1 MIKKVLILSYSNLAS
16 DPRVLRQINVLQK
29 EFHIIEGGRQP
40 SGYGN
45 PFVLLKE
52 IQSFHIDYPYL
63 LKKGLSFF
71 FKIYREYILLRLF
84 KNYERYY
91 WDFLKKNLLKK
102 IISFCP
108 DIIIANDIE
117 ALPLA
122 VLIKKKSRDKISI
135 IFDAHEY
142 APLQIT
148 NLEYWKKYVSP
159 YKLYLSKKYIPL
171 SDYCFTVSK
180 GIAEAY
186 EDLSG
191 KSFILF
197 KNSPEFLNLSPSK
210 VEPNKIKLIHHGAAI
225 QGRNLDLMFDLIEL
239 LDSRFILNL
248 ILIPTDLNYYKK
260 LIERASNYN
269 NIIIHEPVPTSN
281 IPAFINQFDLGV
293 FLLPPNNF
301 NYKHAL
307 PNKFFEFV
315 QARLGVIIGPSLEMV
330 PYVKEYDL
338 GIVSGDF
345 SPKSAA
351 LLLNELDSE
360 QIRKFKNNSHI
371 AAEEL
376 SVNNDLKRF
385 LDIIKS
391 T

>member
-1 MIKKVLILSYSNLAS
+1 MKKKILVISYSNLAS
-16 DPRVLRQINVLQK
+16 DPRVLRQIKVLQN
-29 EFHIIEGGRQP
+29 EFYIIEGGRQP
-40 SGYGN
+40 SGNGN

-52 IQSFHIDYPYL
+52 IQSFHVEYPYF
-63 LKKGLSFF
+63 LKKVLSFF
-71 FKIYREYILLRLF
+71 FKVYREYLLLRLL
-84 KNYERYY
+84 KNYEKYY
-91 WDFLKKNLLKK
+91 WDFQKKNLLKK
-102 IISFCP
+102 FISYSP

-122 VLIKKKSRDKISI
+122 ILIKQKSNCKISI

-148 NLEYWKKYVSP
+148 NLEYWKKYISP
-159 YKLYLSKKYIPL
+159 YRLYLSKKYIPL

-191 KSFILF
+191 KSFQLF
-197 KNSPEFLNLSPSK
+197 KNSPEFLNLCPSK
-210 VEPNKIKLIHHGAAI
+210 VECDKIKLIHHGAAI
-225 QGRNLDLMFDLIEL
+225 PGRNLDLMFEL
-239 LDSRFILNL
+239 LEFLDSRFVLNL
-248 ILIPTDLNYYKK
+248 ILIPTDPDYYQK
-260 LIERASNYN
+260 LVERASSYN
-269 NIIIHEPVPTSN
+269 NVIIHSPVPTVN
-281 IPAFINQFDLGV
+281 IPEFINQFDLGI

-315 QARLGVIIGPSLEMV
+315 QARLGIIIGPSVEME
-330 PYVKEYDL
+330 PYVKEYNL
-338 GIVSGDF
+338 GIVSNDF
-345 SPKSAA
+345 SPKSVA

-360 QIRKFKNNSHI
+360 IIKKFKNNAHK

-376 SVNNDLKRF
+376 SVNSDLDRF
-385 LDIIKS
+385 LDIIK
-391 T
+391 TT